1 MCYVMEN
8 FKKALI
14 DIGITYVNL
23 LFSMIVIKKCFN
35 IGGFSYI
42 FFTGIF
48 LIGAFIYVTNILL
61 SKKTFYKA
69 LILLFLMA
77 ALYIW
82 IHNNEKYIFMTIYKN
97 IEYIKILN
105 IDIYEGNNTYFYQYK
120 DIISI
125 IIPLI
130 TIIIL
135 SIGKHCKNFIIAF
148 SVFWIGFC
156 WHYGYKEIVKNVTP
170 YLLFLSIFTYLISKY
185 NNTFFN
191 KTHF

>member
-1 MCYVMEN
+1 
-8 FKKALI
+8 
-14 DIGITYVNL
+14 
-23 LFSMIVIKKCFN
+23 MIVIKKCFN
-35 IGGFSYI
+35 IEGFSYI

-48 LIGAFIYVTNILL
+48 LIGAFIYVINILL
-61 SKKTFYKA
+61 SKKNFYKA
-69 LILLFLMA
+69 LILPFLMA

-82 IHNNEKYIFMTIYKN
+82 IHNNEKYILMTIYKN

-105 IDIYEGNNTYFYQYK
+105 TDIYEGNNTYFYQYK
-120 DIISI
+120 DILSIS
-125 IIPLI
+125 IPLI

-135 SIGKHCKNFIIAF
+135 FIGNYFKNFIIAF
-148 SVFWIGFC
+148 SILWIGFC
-156 WHYGYKEIVKNVTP
+156 WHYGYKEIVKNITP